1 MGLLLPLDL
10 ETAIVLA
17 CGAFVALIL
26 CIIAYA
32 MSEGAAGRRFR
43 RRLAGVRDR
52 AQGVVSVEAVA
63 TRSLARQQS
72 ATPRIDR
79 IARQWLPRRDVLAQ
93 RLARTGRA
101 ISVGHYAMTMLG
113 LALLVAISLAC
124 ATRIGVVASLVVGLL
139 VGIALPHKVVGRMG
153 KRRVAAFVALFPEGI
168 DLMVR
173 ALRSGLPISEAIIGA
188 GHEIGGPVGQ
198 ELGRVEGGMRM
209 GRDLEGLLW
218 DIATRIDVPEFRF
231 FIIALSVQRETGG
244 NLAETLANLGDVLR
258 RRRQM
263 RAKVRAMSSETRATT
278 MILGGMPV
286 LVIVMLTLTS
296 PHYLTPLYTDVR
308 GLLLDG
314 LALTMLASG
323 IGIMTKMARFEI

>member
-1 MGLLLPLDL
+1 MGISLDL
-10 ETAIVLA
+10 ETSIALA
-17 CGAFVALIL
+17 FAASLLLIL
-26 CIIAYA
+26 CLVAYA
-32 MSEGAAGRRFR
+32 LSEGASGRRFK
-43 RRLAGVRDR
+43 RRLAGIRDR
-52 AQGVVSVEAVA
+52 AQGVASVEAVA

-72 ATPRIDR
+72 ATPKIDR
-79 IARQWLPRRDVLAQ
+79 IARQWLPRRDVLAH

-101 ISVGHYAMTMLG
+101 ISVGQYSMTTVG
-113 LALLVAISLAC
+113 LALLVAITLAC
-124 ATRIGVVASLVVGLL
+124 TTRIGVVASLLVGLL
-139 VGIALPHKVVGRMG
+139 IGTTLPHMMVSRMG
-153 KRRVAAFVALFPEGI
+153 KRRVAAFIALFPEAI

-188 GHEIGGPVGQ
+188 GREIGDPVGH

-209 GRDLEGLLW
+209 GRDLEALLW

-244 NLAETLANLGDVLR
+244 NLAETLANLGEVLR

-286 LVIVMLTLTS
+286 LVIVMLALTS
-296 PHYLTPLYTDVR
+296 PHYLAPLYSDLR
-308 GLLLDG
+308 GLVLDG
-314 LALTMLASG
+314 LALAMLG
-323 IGIMTKMARFEI
+323 TGVGIMTRMARFEI

>member
-1 MGLLLPLDL
+1 MGISLDL
-10 ETAIVLA
+10 ETSIALA
-17 CGAFVALIL
+17 FAASLSLIL
-26 CIIAYA
+26 CLVAYA
-32 MSEGAAGRRFR
+32 LSEGASGRRFK
-43 RRLAGVRDR
+43 RRLAGIRDR
-52 AQGVVSVEAVA
+52 AQGIASVEAVA

-72 ATPRIDR
+72 ATPNIDR
-79 IARQWLPRRDVLAQ
+79 LARRWLPRRDVLAH

-101 ISVGHYAMTMLG
+101 ISVGQYAMTTLG
-113 LALLVAISLAC
+113 LALLVAITLAC
-124 ATRIGVVASLVVGLL
+124 ATRIGVVASLLVGLL
-139 VGIALPHKVVGRMG
+139 IGTALPHMMVGRMG
-153 KRRVAAFVALFPEGI
+153 KRRVAAFVALFPEAI

-188 GHEIGGPVGQ
+188 GREIGDPVGQ

-209 GRDLEGLLW
+209 GRDLEALLW

-278 MILGGMPV
+278 MILGGMPI
-286 LVIVMLTLTS
+286 LVIVMLALTS
-296 PHYLTPLYTDVR
+296 PHYLTPLYSDLR
-308 GLLLDG
+308 GLILDG
-314 LALTMLASG
+314 LALAMLGTG
-323 IGIMTKMARFEI
+323 IGIMTRMARFEI